1 MYKLLYTTSGS
12 LIQFED
18 LILDFISSSAVHLA
32 LRKQKPYAGYEEHIL
47 CGSHESTK
55 RLLRL
60 RAR

>member
-32 LRKQKPYAGYEEHIL
+32 LRKQKPTLGMRNIFYARGMKVPNVY
-47 CGSHESTK
+47 
-55 RLLRL
+55 
-60 RAR
+60 